1 MTTPSPATPHKR
13 LDASV
18 TPTVR
23 RSPRLVQLINRIEDD
38 TIPEESTQPEIR
50 SHPTLIKL
58 QIDLRFKET
67 VNQRVNTAKILGKH
81 TIQADSWGEI
91 KNSIWQLCHHHL
103 QPLATYA
110 GEPTTWSQAE
120 STPTIDLFHKY
131 VSMRLQSARQINP
144 WESSNDRKYV
154 IKHQDEIYMVT
165 ALKYGNAISKTPELE
180 EFQAQCLEPSVLDRA
195 GAAAEALVQAL
206 IAVLKEE
213 WGRHLVAQEIYWR
226 LWASWLIQ
234 QKKNDASRYI
244 KEGPPHQLV
253 KGFQPTSSTAQ
264 VHLLRVQRGVKMT
277 LKVIDAVESQVESL
291 QQKYAVIEAEI
302 AGLCDILDKHRAIV
316 QAMGEDV
323 TIDPDD
329 TRVVIALSAIPNQED
344 IDHAC

>member
-1 MTTPSPATPHKR
+1 M
-13 LDASV
+13 
-18 TPTVR
+18 
-23 RSPRLVQLINRIEDD
+23 
-38 TIPEESTQPEIR
+38 
-50 SHPTLIKL
+50 
-58 QIDLRFKET
+58 
-67 VNQRVNTAKILGKH
+67 G
-81 TIQADSWGEI
+81 GI
-91 KNSIWQLCHHHL
+91 KNSIWQLCYHHL

-120 STPTIDLFHKY
+120 SQPTIDLFHKY
-131 VSMRLQSARQINP
+131 VSMRLQSARQMNP

-165 ALKYGNAISKTPELE
+165 ALKYYNAISKAPELE

-206 IAVLKEE
+206 IAALKEE
-213 WGRHLVAQEIYWR
+213 WGRHL
-226 LWASWLIQ
+226 
-234 QKKNDASRYI
+234 RYI

-253 KGFQPTSSTAQ
+253 KGFLPTSSPAQ
-264 VHLLRVQRGVKMT
+264 VLLLRVQRGVKMT

-302 AGLCDILDKHRAIV
+302 ASLRDILDKHRAIV

-329 TRVVIALSAIPNQED
+329 TRVVIALSAILNQED